1 MSIKLQTINFT
12 LPAEYSYDE
21 TDKVINIKYNNK
33 ESFFTR
39 LPMKIM
45 IEKLTPLTFDL
56 KLLQFD
62 KKRMEKTLLTTFN
75 NVVLDLKSDYIT
87 YFKVFYTHFPFK
99 IEIKETHLTVTNF
112 LGYKKS
118 IIVNKPADIIVTKL
132 DDISYEVK
140 GINRQKVGNFIF
152 LLENIRKRVNNFLD
166 HRKFKDCIY
175 RVNEISE

>member
-1 MSIKLQTINFT
+1 MSIKLQSINFV
-12 LPAEYSYDE
+12 LPEGYSYTE
-21 TDKVINIKYNNK
+21 IEKVITIMYNNK
-33 ESFFTR
+33 ESFFTK

-45 IEKLTPLTFDL
+45 FEKLTANTFN
-56 KLLQFD
+56 LLLLEFD

-75 NVVLDLKSDYIT
+75 NVLVDLKNDYTT

-99 IEIKETHLTVTNF
+99 IEIKEDHLTITNF
-112 LGYKKS
+112 LGYKRS
-118 IIVNKPADIIVTKL
+118 IIINKPLDISVTKL
-132 DDISYEVK
+132 NDISYEVK
-140 GINRQKVGNFIF
+140 GINRQKIGNFIF